1 MQNFGFGGLQQEL
14 PLEIG
19 GALAEAAELFA
30 GRGQFRR
37 RRFGFAALAI
47 AAQLDVLHRAF
58 VVGDADLHRLDL
70 GAQRRKLDALAV
82 GRDRMLAQL
91 GDQLDQLGFLVGER
105 ALDFAQRA
113 VLDLEFLFGGAQ
125 LLALGLVAGLEREDR
140 RGLLAELLL
149 ELIDGVGLL
158 AELGKLRRRLGLHL
172 RHAHFEAAGRHG
184 EFGAQLVLVGAD
196 FGDRQRRR
204 RFEAAHGQAHGTVM
218 NQRDE
223 QQSEQRRNQETDA
236 EIHDRFDHET
246 TPPSASQHPAMR
258 IRTAPH
264 SPAVNLNRLSPP
276 RHC

>member
-1 MQNFGFGGLQQEL
+1 
-14 PLEIG
+14 
-19 GALAEAAELFA
+19 
-30 GRGQFRR
+30 
-37 RRFGFAALAI
+37 
-47 AAQLDVLHRAF
+47 
-58 VVGDADLHRLDL
+58 
-70 GAQRRKLDALAV
+70 
-82 GRDRMLAQL
+82 MLAQL
-91 GDQLDQLGFLVGER
+91 GDELDQLGLLVGER

-113 VLDLEFLFGGAQ
+113 VFDLEFLFGGAQ
-125 LLALGLVAGLEREDR
+125 LLALGLVAGLDREDG

-184 EFGAQLVLVGAD
+184 EFGAQLILVGAD
-196 FGDRQRRR
+196 FGDRQRCRR
-204 RFEAAHGQAHGTVM
+204 LEAAHGQAHGTVM

-246 TPPSASQHPAMR
+246 TPPSASRHPAMR

>member
-1 MQNFGFGGLQQEL
+1 
-14 PLEIG
+14 
-19 GALAEAAELFA
+19 
-30 GRGQFRR
+30 
-37 RRFGFAALAI
+37 
-47 AAQLDVLHRAF
+47 
-58 VVGDADLHRLDL
+58 
-70 GAQRRKLDALAV
+70 
-82 GRDRMLAQL
+82 MLAQL
-91 GDQLDQLGFLVGER
+91 GDQLDQLGLLVGER

-113 VLDLEFLFGGAQ
+113 VFELEFFFGGAQ
-125 LLALGLVAGLEREDR
+125 LLALGLVASLQREDG
-140 RGLLAELLL
+140 RGLLAELLP
-149 ELIDGVGLL
+149 EQIDGVGLL

-196 FGDRQRRR
+196 FGNRQRRR
-204 RFEAAHGQAHGTVM
+204 RFEAAHGQAHGAVM

-246 TPPSASQHPAMR
+246 TPPSASRHPAMR

-276 RHC
+276 RHCLLQRVLRCRVSVTPRRGPGAIGCGFKKAGVALRGAEARPNVRRGSRSAAG